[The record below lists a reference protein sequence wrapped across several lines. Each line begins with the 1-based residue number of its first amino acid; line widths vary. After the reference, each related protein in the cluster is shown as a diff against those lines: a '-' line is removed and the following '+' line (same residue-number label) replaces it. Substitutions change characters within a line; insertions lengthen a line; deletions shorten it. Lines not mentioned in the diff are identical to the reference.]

1 MKTTKIKSKTLYIY
15 AGIIIIAGLVYWF
28 YYKKDKSQDSDT
40 SSSGSGSGSG
50 SGRVN
55 NNPVNEPF
63 HKDELFK
70 DQPVEPTPTPTPVPK
85 VKRTTKKIITPT
97 TYDTGESPF
106 VNSTNVS
113 NKMFAKSLN

>member
-28 YYKKDKSQDSDT
+28 YYKKDKYKIGDT
-40 SSSGSGSGSG
+40 TSLGSGSGSG
-50 SGRVN
+50 KTN
-55 NNPVNEPF
+55 NNVVPETEE
-63 HKDELFK
+63 KLFK
-70 DQPVEPTPTPTPVPK
+70 DQPVEPIPTPTPVPK